1 MATSSPV
8 TIQPTKVNQQT
19 FLGVIWG
26 GAAIAIICVFLRTF
40 SRIKIFKRL
49 WVDDGFVIFALI
61 LVIANAILWQLH
73 AQQMF
78 DLMAVSAGIQA
89 PNADFVSRSEAYSK
103 TSVAVI
109 AFFYSTLWSIKMAF
123 LLFFRRLGENVT
135 RQKYI
140 WWPVCI
146 FTVATYFACIGTIQY
161 NCLVVPLQ
169 VIMEKCTQ
177 DSAVNFQRTTLKL
190 NCAWDVISDFL
201 IMAIPIKMLW
211 GIQMRTKKKILLG
224 VIFSLAI
231 ITVTF
236 AIVRTTVVSGLTR
249 MPDTSWLYMWSAIE
263 TTVALVVVSLASIR
277 NLFTRS
283 ETVAQTP
290 KYGAQESGSM
300 GDRSG
305 HRFYG
310 GNFSRRAY
318 IRSGST
324 RDLGSQHSVETDEQP
339 FAMERVHVKH
349 HFHVSHETV

>member
-1 MATSSPV
+1 
-8 TIQPTKVNQQT
+8 
-19 FLGVIWG
+19 
-26 GAAIAIICVFLRTF
+26 LRTF

-49 WVDDGFVIFALI
+49 WVEDGFVIFALI
-61 LVIANAILWQLH
+61 LVIANAILWQVH

-201 IMAIPIKMLW
+201 SKSLFLIPK
-211 GIQMRTKKKILLG
+211 
-224 VIFSLAI
+224 
-231 ITVTF
+231 
-236 AIVRTTVVSGLTR
+236 
-249 MPDTSWLYMWSAIE
+249 
-263 TTVALVVVSLASIR
+263 
-277 NLFTRS
+277 
-283 ETVAQTP
+283 
-290 KYGAQESGSM
+290 
-300 GDRSG
+300 
-305 HRFYG
+305 
-310 GNFSRRAY
+310 
-318 IRSGST
+318 ST
-324 RDLGSQHSVETDEQP
+324 LR
-339 FAMERVHVKH
+339 
-349 HFHVSHETV
+349 